1 MVGRRK
7 VGPRSGPC
15 SILPFEEQQGE
26 LDLREVL
33 KEKKEII
40 NKFIQKQKTFLQEV
54 ERLKESIEDYEKL
67 SEMKKSTVKLVHI
80 NN

>member
-33 KEKKEII
+33 KEKKDRSICGSG
-40 NKFIQKQKTFLQEV
+40 FIRFSISMMSLIKRSKLWLLILVEGKTF
-54 ERLKESIEDYEKL
+54 S
-67 SEMKKSTVKLVHI
+67 
-80 NN
+80 